1 MGFAVRS
8 LTVERLREPLV
19 ATGSP
24 DRRFDRYVISVS
36 SFTPASTRGSIGRR
50 LEPASLPRVIV
61 THASRAI
68 SMFNRGQSR
77 AAVQSPEAQRDRG
90 RRWLLRP
97 RPWRC
102 PADWRAVRPAI
113 PLKTPLILI

>member
-36 SFTPASTRGSIGRR
+36 SFTPASTRGSIDRR

-68 SMFNRGQSR
+68 SMFNHGQSL
-77 AAVQSPEAQRDRG
+77 AAVQTSEPQTDRT
-90 RRWLLRP
+90 LLRSLGSSATSSSP
-97 RPWRC
+97 TFRPWNR
-102 PADWRAVRPAI
+102 RAALAV
-113 PLKTPLILI
+113 

>member
-77 AAVQSPEAQRDRG
+77 AAVQSPEAQTWVRG
-90 RRWLLRP
+90 LWAHERGL
-97 RPWRC
+97 
-102 PADWRAVRPAI
+102 A
-113 PLKTPLILI
+113 

>member
-1 MGFAVRS
+1 MGFAIRS
-8 LTVERLREPLV
+8 QTAKRLREPLV

-36 SFTPASTRGSIGRR
+36 SFTPALTRGSIGGR
-50 LEPASLPRVIV
+50 LKPASLPRVIV

-68 SMFNRGQSR
+68 SLFNHGRSR
-77 AAVQSPEAQRDRG
+77 AAVRSPEAQKDRDR
-90 RRWLLRP
+90 RSPLRP

-102 PADWRAVRPAI
+102 PADWRAV
-113 PLKTPLILI
+113 